1 MDQPAIDEEEAHPR
15 FLLLT
20 GPGPE
25 PGLADAVA
33 AVLGILRPAGLL
45 FRSGT
50 ALGEDIGA
58 VGELREVARSAEIA
72 FLVED
77 DPDLAREVAADGV
90 HLNNPA
96 QVKAARGCLSA
107 DHLLGATAGL
117 SRHDAM
123 NAGENGADY
132 IAFGD
137 PSGPLTDDIIDLVP
151 WWRSVTVLPCLA
163 FAANA
168 DEVARV
174 AAISTDFIGVASAV
188 WDHPDGPLAGAECLT
203 AAIQIK

>member
-25 PGLADAVA
+25 PGRPDAVA
-33 AVLGILRPAGLL
+33 AVSEVLRPAGLL
-45 FRSGT
+45 LWSGG
-50 ALGEDIGA
+50 ALGEDTDV
-58 VGELREVARSAEIA
+58 VGGLREVVRSAEIA

-77 DPDLAREVAADGV
+77 DLDLAREIAADGV
-90 HLNNPA
+90 HLSDPA
-96 QVKAARGCLSA
+96 QVKEMRGRLSA
-107 DHLLGATAGL
+107 DHLLGASAGL

-137 PSGPLTDDIIDLVP
+137 PAGPLVDGIVDLVQ

-163 FAANA
+163 FAVNA
-168 DEVARV
+168 DEVARL
-174 AAISTDFIGVASAV
+174 AAIGTDFIGVASAI
-188 WDHPDGPLAGAECLT
+188 WDHPDGPLAGAARLT
-203 AAIQIK
+203 AAIEKK